1 MNRWLVASLICFCLA
16 ICTSIALA
24 SGPGDL
30 MAAHAQELA
39 APAAPDI
46 VTGDPGAGV
55 TAAVQAAAPL
65 FPGQTGVIFAL
76 VAPLLGML
84 TNVFLRWRK
93 RAKDGDED
101 RRRKL
106 LKDLS
111 FAGITFAQELFAQ
124 GDSQAQTGEGRLNQ
138 AVDFVLRN
146 AGKAA
151 FEVTEI
157 QDQVHALL
165 PQIPGLGATGNA
177 FIPKPAT
184 V

>member
-1 MNRWLVASLICFCLA
+1 
-16 ICTSIALA
+16 
-24 SGPGDL
+24 
-30 MAAHAQELA
+30 MAAHAQEIT

-46 VTGDPGAGV
+46 VTGVTGAGV
-55 TAAVQAAAPL
+55 TAVVQAAAPL
-65 FPGQTGVIFAL
+65 IPGQTGIIFAL
-76 VAPLLGML
+76 VAPLLGMI

-111 FAGITFAQELFAQ
+111 FAGITFAAELFAQ
-124 GDSQAQTGEGRLNQ
+124 GDQQAKTGEGRFNIAEQ
-138 AVDFVLRN
+138 YILRN
-146 AGKAA
+146 AGSTV
-151 FEVTEI
+151 FSTEEI
-157 QDQVHALL
+157 DDQVHALL
-165 PQIPGLGATGNA
+165 AQIPGVGATGNS